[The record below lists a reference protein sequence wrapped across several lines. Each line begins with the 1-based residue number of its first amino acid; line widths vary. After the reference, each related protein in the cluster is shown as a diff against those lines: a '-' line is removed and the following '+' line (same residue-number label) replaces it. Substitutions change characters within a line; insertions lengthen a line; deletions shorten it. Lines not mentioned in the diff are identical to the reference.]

1 MIDSQSI
8 GDAQTFL
15 SLSELESRLAA
26 LPASPRN
33 TGALTR
39 IVVRHHR
46 GVRECL
52 DSAVLTIAGGLEGD
66 SWGRDPHRDPE
77 AQLAVME
84 ESIAQLIAN
93 GQPLELAGDN
103 LWLDLDLSEKNLPI
117 GSRLQIGAAVLQVT
131 PLPHN
136 GCQKFRARFGDGALQ
151 LVSQRSTR
159 PRNLRGIYLKVVEAG
174 RVQVGESVTVI
185 RDVSADCRPA

>member
-1 MIDSQSI
+1 MGDSRQ
-8 GDAQTFL
+8 FL
-15 SLSELESRLAA
+15 TLMELETRLAA
-26 LPASPRN
+26 LPHSPRDA
-33 TGALTR
+33 GKLTR
-39 IVVRHHR
+39 IVVRR
-46 GVRECL
+46 EKGVREFL
-52 DSAVLTIAGGLEGD
+52 NSAVLTIAGGLEGD

-117 GSRLQIGAAVLQVT
+117 GSHLQIGAAVLQVT

-159 PRNLRGIYLKVVEAG
+159 PRNLRGIYLRVVEPG
-174 RVQVGESVTVI
+174 RVQAGEIVIVTRGVQN
-185 RDVSADCRPA
+185 SKNLG